1 MSVYKSFQEKV
12 VDGQVSKK
20 SAALDEEFNERVR
33 AQVEKVMSAYRNAEA
48 STRLE
53 AERLAQEARNQVLNL
68 QCPHCGVAYFGFTGC
83 MALQCQVCEGNFCG
97 YCHQPCATG
106 MGAHEHV
113 RQCLMN
119 ETDNGSYYAKP
130 DSIREAQK
138 RYRTR
143 KLKTFLR
150 KHKKNIQNAIII
162 ELKDDLASLDIK
174 QEALFE
180 LGNLMAA
187 EDMG

>member
-1 MSVYKSFQEKV
+1 
-12 VDGQVSKK
+12 
-20 SAALDEEFNERVR
+20 
-33 AQVEKVMSAYRNAEA
+33 
-48 STRLE
+48 
-53 AERLAQEARNQVLNL
+53 
-68 QCPHCGVAYFGFTGC
+68 
-83 MALQCQVCEGNFCG
+83 
-97 YCHQPCATG
+97 
-106 MGAHEHV
+106 
-113 RQCLMN
+113 MN

-162 ELKDDLASLDIK
+162 ELKDDLTSLDIK

-187 EDMG
+187 EDTG